1 MKLEDFLGENYYYFW
16 SDNWCLDDK
25 KIWFMA
31 GAVDFLFCLD
41 TEAKET
47 CLIDKIPS
55 DNLNAFRQHP
65 RCIKIKDSIICLP
78 DNGKDIW
85 FYHISNGQWT
95 NIPLECPEGIRLAY
109 YHAWYI
115 QKRLYVVSYGTKQIV
130 EIDVEKE
137 CIKNYYDFPVI
148 NDERLV
154 DAVLIDDCIYV
165 ASSFPVNIYKF
176 NCSDKSLKIYKLTE
190 IDDQIQ
196 TLCFDGNKFWLS
208 GHCRVIYIWKE
219 DTKAITFLND
229 IPNEFRIWN
238 FSGQYKNLLNYVEKS
253 EEAPLFVSSVSVNNY
268 VWFIPFQT
276 NEILYVDKDTLE
288 IREFY
293 IKEEN
298 QTENDVKKQLLKHKY
313 LLEYIKDDRYLGL
326 FSLKNKWVFEI
337 DCQEMK
343 YRILNYELNPE
354 MLSQIEEHLWIDSV
368 LQIFYQNHSIYEQ
381 DGINLKTLLKC
392 VKSKDYK
399 RLLHREKNI
408 NTIVGKNIHCFTVT
422 IQNPLIQR

>member
-1 MKLEDFLGENYYYFW
+1 MVYRMKLEDFLGENYYYFW

-298 QTENDVKKQLLKHKY
+298 HLLGLKEMKLQDGTSIQIYDMERTICDIIRDRNKIDPQIFNDAIKG
-313 LLEYIKDDRYLGL
+313 YIKK
-326 FSLKNKWVFEI
+326 KNKNLVLLYEYAEKFKIEN
-337 DCQEMK
+337 
-343 YRILNYELNPE
+343 ILRNYME
-354 MLSQIEEHLWIDSV
+354 V
-368 LQIFYQNHSIYEQ
+368 L
-381 DGINLKTLLKC
+381 
-392 VKSKDYK
+392 
-399 RLLHREKNI
+399 
-408 NTIVGKNIHCFTVT
+408 
-422 IQNPLIQR
+422 